1 MTEQS
6 INENTIPKWE
16 ALGHHSIKEY
26 QGWCYFNDVEST
38 SYCSDLN
45 SEEFDRLCAIYGIE
59 DEEDIKTKKKKKKT
73 TVKKG
78 N

>member
-26 QGWCYFNDVEST
+26 QGLY
-38 SYCSDLN
+38 
-45 SEEFDRLCAIYGIE
+45 
-59 DEEDIKTKKKKKKT
+59 
-73 TVKKG
+73 
-78 N
+78 